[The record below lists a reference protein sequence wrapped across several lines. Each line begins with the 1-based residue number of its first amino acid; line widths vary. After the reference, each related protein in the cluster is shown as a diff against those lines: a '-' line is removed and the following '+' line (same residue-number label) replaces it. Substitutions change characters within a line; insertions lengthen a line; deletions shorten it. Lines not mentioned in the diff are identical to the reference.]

1 MSSHDIANAA
11 SSSLAFFWG
20 PEIRADK
27 RPMPGQFLT
36 RLPEIKPSPIV
47 TVFDEHR
54 QANSTP
60 VRAAGF
66 RMPEMA

>member
-1 MSSHDIANAA
+1 
-11 SSSLAFFWG
+11 
-20 PEIRADK
+20 
-27 RPMPGQFLT
+27 MPGQFLT